1 MSDPCLKGKFC
12 ARLRLSS
19 VGALALLMVALA
31 AVPVAMAQV
40 VISQVYGGGGNAGAL
55 FRHDFVNLA
64 DHHLRHR
71 HRDRR
76 ERHHQQRQRAD

>member
-1 MSDPCLKGKFC
+1 MC

-55 FRHDFVNLA
+55 FRHDFVELFNRGTSVVNL
-64 DHHLRHR
+64 DGWSV
-71 HRDRR
+71 
-76 ERHHQQRQRAD
+76 Q